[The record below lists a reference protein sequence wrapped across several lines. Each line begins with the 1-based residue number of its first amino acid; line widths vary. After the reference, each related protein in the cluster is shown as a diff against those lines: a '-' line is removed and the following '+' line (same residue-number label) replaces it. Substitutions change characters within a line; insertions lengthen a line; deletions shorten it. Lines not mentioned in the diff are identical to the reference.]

1 MTWTVGHLVALVLG
15 SIMAGLLIFDDD
27 KKDRRW

>member
-1 MTWTVGHLVALVLG
+1 MTWTLGHIVALIFG